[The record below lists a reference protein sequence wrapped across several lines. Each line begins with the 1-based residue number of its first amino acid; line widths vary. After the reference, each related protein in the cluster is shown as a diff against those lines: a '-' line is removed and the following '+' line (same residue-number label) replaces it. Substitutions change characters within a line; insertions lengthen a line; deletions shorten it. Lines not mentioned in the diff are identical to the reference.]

1 MPPSNHSNK
10 TVPTCF
16 VCLPM
21 ASVSGM
27 PPLHSSQNH
36 EIDEDHRRQP
46 NRNCRKLCHETCE
59 SPRFLLR
66 CFDTNSN
73 LPSAQGPLQHV
84 KMPQLARIHGHP
96 GARKISEFQNSR
108 AKNWIPGAR
117 EQHFLSH
124 LGKYRQFLE
133 NVQYIEYAIGRTPG
147 NCFFSLRDS
156 SSNTRSEHLEPSTT
170 GFVLLLDRDQILKQS
185 QHTHLRVCFFLIL
198 KYVSN
203 PKTCFSMLM
212 PETYTHSVKDFIK
225 KIQLVTCIAKVH
237 EMGQCYH

>member
-147 NCFFSLRDS
+147 NCFFSPRDS

-170 GFVLLLDRDQILKQS
+170 GFVLLLDRDPILKQS
-185 QHTHLRVCFFLIL
+185 QHTHLRVCF
-198 KYVSN
+198 S
-203 PKTCFSMLM
+203 
-212 PETYTHSVKDFIK
+212 
-225 KIQLVTCIAKVH
+225 
-237 EMGQCYH
+237 

>member
-66 CFDTNSN
+66 CFHTNSN

-133 NVQYIEYAIGRTPG
+133 NVEYIEYAIETV
-147 NCFFSLRDS
+147 FSAYGTLVATQGLNILNPRLLVLCCCLIVIQY
-156 SSNTRSEHLEPSTT
+156 SNNPNTHICE
-170 GFVLLLDRDQILKQS
+170 FVFLDPK
-185 QHTHLRVCFFLIL
+185 C
-198 KYVSN
+198 VSN
-203 PKTCFSMLM
+203 PKTFFSTLM
-212 PETYTHSVKDFIK
+212 PETYTHSVKDF
-225 KIQLVTCIAKVH
+225 
-237 EMGQCYH
+237 

>member
-27 PPLHSSQNH
+27 PPLHTSQSH

-46 NRNCRKLCHETCE
+46 NRNCRKLGHETCE

-147 NCFFSLRDS
+147 NCFFSYGTLVATQGLNILNPR
-156 SSNTRSEHLEPSTT
+156 LL
-170 GFVLLLDRDQILKQS
+170 VLCCCLIVIQS
-185 QHTHLRVCFFLIL
+185 QTIPTHTSASVFFLIL

-203 PKTCFSMLM
+203 PKTCFSTLM
-212 PETYTHSVKDFIK
+212 PETYTHSVKDLK
-225 KIQLVTCIAKVH
+225 NATCH
-237 EMGQCYH
+237 LYCQGS